1 MLESEIDRKIT
12 NLRDDL
18 THQIAE
24 IDPKIEALKDDLTQK
39 IENASRD
46 LLISIKNNGLNLGT
60 NTITAFGKKLLINN
74 QDLLVKGEQGPP
86 GPKGDSSGKW
96 ITHVYEKILLSKG
109 DCIGDKA
116 ITLAMEWAKA
126 DSRINNKTYTW
137 SYKTKDAGFD
147 TNGIYVDFVIT
158 FFVRST

>member
-1 MLESEIDRKIT
+1 MMLEAEIDRKIA

-18 THQIAE
+18 TQQIAD
-24 IDPKIEALKDDLTQK
+24 IDPRIAALKDDLIQQ

-46 LLISIKNNGLNLGT
+46 LLITIKNNGLNLGT
-60 NTITAFGKKLLINN
+60 NTITASGKKLLINGS
-74 QDLLVKGEQGPP
+74 DLLVQGPP
-86 GPKGDSSGKW
+86 GKKGDYPGKW
-96 ITHVYEKILLSKG
+96 ITHTYEKILLSKG

-126 DSRINNKTYTW
+126 DSRISDKQYTW

-147 TNGIYVDFVIT
+147 TNAIYVDFIIT
-158 FFVRST
+158 YFVRY